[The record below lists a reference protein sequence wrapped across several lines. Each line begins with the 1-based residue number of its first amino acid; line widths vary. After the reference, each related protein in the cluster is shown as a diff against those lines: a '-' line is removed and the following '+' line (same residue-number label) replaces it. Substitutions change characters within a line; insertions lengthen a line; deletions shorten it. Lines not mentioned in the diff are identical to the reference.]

1 MAAEY
6 GFVLAG
12 EWRKSNDRMEVRNPY
27 NSEVIAEVHRA
38 RPQDIE
44 EAIAKAAEGF
54 RQTKRLPSYR
64 RAEVLR
70 AISAGVRRKREEL
83 SRTLALEAG
92 KPISASRAEVDRCV
106 FTFHVAAGEAERLEG
121 ELIPLDLQAHT
132 VDRWGLVRRFPLG
145 PIACITPFNFPLNL
159 VAHKWAPAFAA
170 GNSVVHRPAS
180 QTPLSALRLAE
191 IALEAGWPAAGLSS
205 LPSTTEMAQPLIT
218 DDRIKMLTFTGSPAV
233 GWSLKAKAGRKKVT
247 LELGGNAGVI
257 VHSDA
262 DLDFTAQRCVVGGFS
277 YAGQS
282 CISVQRIFI
291 QEGVYEDFL
300 DLFLERIRRLVVGD
314 PLDEKTDVGPLINRE
329 AADRVEA
336 WIKEAVKDGAEIL
349 TGGRRDGQLIEPTVL
364 AQVRPEM
371 KVQGLEVFAPVVTVT
386 PYRDFEDAVRVVD
399 QSEYGLQ
406 AGLFTRDLKAVFHA
420 YEEIE
425 VGGLMVNEVPT
436 FRIDHM
442 PYGGVKASGQGRE
455 GLRYA
460 IQEMTEPKLL
470 MLNLA

>member
-1 MAAEY
+1 
-6 GFVLAG
+6 
-12 EWRKSNDRMEVRNPY
+12 
-27 NSEVIAEVHRA
+27 
-38 RPQDIE
+38 
-44 EAIAKAAEGF
+44 
-54 RQTKRLPSYR
+54 
-64 RAEVLR
+64 
-70 AISAGVRRKREEL
+70 
-83 SRTLALEAG
+83 
-92 KPISASRAEVDRCV
+92 
-106 FTFHVAAGEAERLEG
+106 
-121 ELIPLDLQAHT
+121 
-132 VDRWGLVRRFPLG
+132 
-145 PIACITPFNFPLNL
+145 
-159 VAHKWAPAFAA
+159 
-170 GNSVVHRPAS
+170 
-180 QTPLSALRLAE
+180 
-191 IALEAGWPAAGLSS
+191 ALEAGWPAAGLSS
-205 LPSTTEMAQPLIT
+205 LPSTTEVAQPLIT

-291 QEGVYEDFL
+291 QEGAYEDFL
-300 DLFLERIRRLVVGD
+300 DLFLERIRKLVMGD